1 MGLTNMGKAKVVHL
15 KVSQEQA
22 DVIVAAMEAVKETL
36 DRTMPRGK
44 LYQENLYN
52 AQKILT
58 DQIMGKG
65 ELN

>member
-1 MGLTNMGKAKVVHL
+1 MGKDKAKVMHL

-22 DVIVAAMEAVKETL
+22 DVMVAAMEAVKETL
-36 DRTMPRGK
+36 DRTMPYGK
-44 LYQENLYN
+44 LYQENLYI

>member
-1 MGLTNMGKAKVVHL
+1 MGKDKAKVVHL

-22 DVIVAAMEAVKETL
+22 DALVAAMDAVKETL
-36 DRTMPRGK
+36 DRTMPQGK

-52 AQKILT
+52 AQRILT
-58 DQIMGKG
+58 DQLMGKA

>member
-1 MGLTNMGKAKVVHL
+1 MGKAKVMHL

-22 DVIVAAMEAVKETL
+22 DALVAAMDAVKETL
-36 DRTMPRGK
+36 DRTMPHGK
-44 LYQENLYN
+44 LYQENLYI

-58 DQIMGKG
+58 DQLMGKA